1 MLDLI
6 FISYLFLCGLLLGIR
21 HNRDKREWLLRF
33 ILAAA
38 LPVIGF
44 LLPLFWRKR
53 WHERNASHASAR
65 IAELDVAVTIE
76 DLSGHTGIY
85 RKPETEK
92 EMNVVPL
99 EEALLVNDFTNR
111 RRIMIDLLK
120 RDSLEYLEV
129 LRLAVSNEDTETSH
143 YAVSAI
149 MEIKRKLT
157 LTLQELAVKYEDN
170 KQDAYL
176 LASYADVLNSYM
188 RSGFLDERTM
198 LKHKYT
204 YTEVLG
210 KLIEADP
217 DTAGAYTDKL
227 EMELDLGEYAAA
239 ERTAKRF
246 IERFPRSE
254 DAYLSLMNV
263 YFTLRSIDQLKQT
276 LEQLK
281 QSPIRLSS
289 KAIIAVRFWSEG
301 GPHEVEN

>member
-6 FISYLFLCGLLLGIR
+6 FIAYLLLCGLLLGIR
-21 HNRDKREWLLRF
+21 HKKDKREWLLRF

-53 WHERNASHASAR
+53 WHEQNASLATAR
-65 IAELDVAVTIE
+65 IADLDVAISID
-76 DLSGHTGIY
+76 DLIGHAGVY

-99 EEALLVNDFTNR
+99 EEALLVNDLSNR
-111 RRIMIDLLK
+111 RRTMIDLLK
-120 RDSLEYLEV
+120 QDSLEYLEV

-157 LTLQELAVKYEDN
+157 LSLQELAVKYEDN
-170 KQDAYL
+170 KHDAYL
-176 LASYADVLNSYM
+176 LASYADVLKSYM
-188 RSGFLDERTM
+188 RSGFLDDRTM
-198 LKHKYT
+198 LKHKHT

-210 KLIEADP
+210 NLIEADP
-217 DTAGAYTDKL
+217 DSADAYTNKL

-239 ERTAKRF
+239 EQTAKQF
-246 IERFPRSE
+246 ISRFPRSE

-281 QSPIRLSS
+281 QSSIRLSS
-289 KAIIAVRFWSEG
+289 KAITAVRFWSEG
-301 GPHEVEN
+301 G